1 MGAIGLLWWF
11 VANEGLLLWLTC
23 FGLCCLRGW
32 LYAIKTRG
40 QIKSRSRKLA
50 LPFYHFLYLACF
62 LDAFYKRNQVIEL
75 N

>member
-40 QIKSRSRKLA
+40 QIKS
-50 LPFYHFLYLACF
+50 
-62 LDAFYKRNQVIEL
+62 NQNNKDDQAVKIAPKQL
-75 N
+75 INQRGHIPTSQ